1 METIKQAKTLVDQT
15 YDILLDAICGGE
27 FAPGDRLNQDEIA
40 ARLNVSRQPVNSA
53 ISILRA
59 NGFVRDTGR
68 RGVVV
73 SEIETALFQP
83 IFEFRR
89 VIEPFA
95 VELAGERM
103 PKDAKA
109 EAEVILLRGEAAAR
123 GNDMRSMV
131 QADVEF
137 HAMVYGW
144 SGNPVI
150 ESSMRL
156 NWHHIRR
163 SMAQNLRSPGTAEP
177 VWQEHRAIVEALLA
191 GDVANAKA
199 TMHGHID
206 TAGRRI
212 LAAIRAKEQA
222 QETGA
227 A

>member
-1 METIKQAKTLVDQT
+1 MDVIKPVKTLVDQT
-15 YDILLDAICGGE
+15 YDILLDAICNGE
-27 FAPGDRLNQDEIA
+27 FSPGDRLNQYAIA
-40 ARLNVSRQPVNSA
+40 GRLNVSRQPVNSA

-73 SEIETALFQP
+73 SDIETAMFRP

-95 VELAGERM
+95 VELAAEHR
-103 PKDAKA
+103 PKGARA
-109 EAEVILLRGEAAAR
+109 EAEEILRRGEAAVQ
-123 GNDMRSMV
+123 GNDMRGMV

-137 HAMVYGW
+137 HAMLYDW

-150 ESSMRL
+150 ETSMRL

-163 SMAQNLRSPGTAEP
+163 SMVQNLRSPGTAMP

-191 GDVANAKA
+191 GNVETAKA
-199 TMHGHID
+199 TMHRHID
-206 TAGRRI
+206 TAGQRI
-212 LAAIRAKEQA
+212 LAAIGAREQA
-222 QETGA
+222 RTTGVA
-227 A
+227 